1 MKLQKSQTVFMM
13 IYFLIRTLLE
23 FLISFFLIL
32 TIFEHNEILL
42 FVLFPIV
49 SLGIL
54 GHNFRL
60 NILQKNK
67 KQVKFTYLFNIGYAI
82 IIAAIGK
89 IYFSGGGL
97 CIDSSPIF
105 FAVGG
110 GVCLLEILKYVVIK
124 KGSKSMQKDFG

>member
-1 MKLQKSQTVFMM
+1 MKLQKSQTVFMI

-23 FLISFFLIL
+23 FIISFFLIL
-32 TIFEHNEILL
+32 IILEYNELFL
-42 FVLFPIV
+42 FVLVPVV

-60 NILQKNK
+60 NILQKNT

-82 IIAAIGK
+82 IIAVIGK
-89 IYFSGGGL
+89 IYFAGGGFCL
-97 CIDSSPIF
+97 DSSPIF

-110 GVCLLEILKYVVIK
+110 GICLLEMLKYFVLA
-124 KGSKSMQKDFG
+124 KGSQNIEKD

>member
-1 MKLQKSQTVFMM
+1 MKLQKSQTVFLI

-23 FLISFFLIL
+23 FFISFFLIL
-32 TIFEHNEILL
+32 TIFEHNELLL
-42 FVLFPIV
+42 FVLLPVV
-49 SLGIL
+49 SLGII

-89 IYFSGGGL
+89 IYFSGGGF
-97 CIDSSPIF
+97 CIDSSPVF

-110 GVCLLEILKYVVIK
+110 GVCLLEILKYVVIE
-124 KGSKSMQKDFG
+124 KGSKNIEKD